1 MKNSKILESIISEE
15 FNKLLQ
21 EVEYQDSD
29 IIDPTSIG
37 LINEYIKLNKEL
49 FNNELPKV
57 SMRWSNRKGNLGHVK
72 AFFNR
77 LTNEAKIEYLAISSF
92 HAMPYKVFKDTLAHE
107 MIHIKLLTYGGH
119 NRTDPHDY
127 KFFKEAD
134 RINSMGLGYNITK
147 SSEEQLGISDTV
159 TNNKILIGM
168 IFNIDGKNFL
178 SVTTPN
184 VFRTEGELVFNL
196 FKKFVN
202 NGKYRKVE
210 ITVVESKNVQMLKYK
225 IGRTFRRGFSYGP
238 LPDELLNQLLQD
250 RVLVKTEY
258 QLGGESGISESENLD
273 DAGNWEEIIII

>member
-1 MKNSKILESIISEE
+1 
-15 FNKLLQ
+15 
-21 EVEYQDSD
+21 
-29 IIDPTSIG
+29 
-37 LINEYIKLNKEL
+37 
-49 FNNELPKV
+49 
-57 SMRWSNRKGNLGHVK
+57 
-72 AFFNR
+72 
-77 LTNEAKIEYLAISSF
+77 
-92 HAMPYKVFKDTLAHE
+92 
-107 MIHIKLLTYGGH
+107 
-119 NRTDPHDY
+119 
-127 KFFKEAD
+127 
-134 RINSMGLGYNITK
+134 MGLGYNITK